1 MALLTEEQLKLAAE
15 KGAEAVWE
23 YVLLPAIQK
32 LVDDSENKWDNAAL
46 DLAKGL
52 VKDAID
58 SISDKDGD

>member
-1 MALLTEEQLKLAAE
+1 MALLDEEQLKLAAE
-15 KGAEAVWE
+15 KGAEVAWE
-23 YVLLPAIQK
+23 YILLPAVQK
-32 LVDDSENKWDNAAL
+32 LVADSSNKWDDAAL